1 MVLCFLSHET
11 YGLFNLGLICFQ
23 FWEMIIFFWL
33 MAFGAKN
40 ALTKKFPWNTNVNVW
55 MDVYGWI
62 HMDGERIDNRR
73 KKEKLTSI

>member
-1 MVLCFLSHET
+1 
-11 YGLFNLGLICFQ
+11 
-23 FWEMIIFFWL
+23 

-55 MDVYGWI
+55 MDVYGWM

-73 KKEKLTSI
+73 KKEKTNIHLNIDYNCHQIRWKFLSSIQY

>member
-1 MVLCFLSHET
+1 
-11 YGLFNLGLICFQ
+11 
-23 FWEMIIFFWL
+23 

-55 MDVYGWI
+55 MDVYGWM

-73 KKEKLTSI
+73 KKEKTNIHFEY